1 MNTGL
6 RFLMAAKRCE
16 MAELAQLARTCE
28 LVTVTAQLVHGLQRE
43 RGLCN
48 VYLSGPPAPQRPA
61 MAPARK
67 PLCTAPRRPRPGA

>member
-28 LVTVTAQLVHGLQRE
+28 LVTVTAQLIHGLQRE

-48 VYLSGPPAPQRPA
+48 VYLSGPPAPQSLA
-61 MAPARK
+61 ELSAQ
-67 PLCTAPRRPRPGA
+67 TG